1 MALKKRGSLQISS
14 FALASQSAARQRD
27 DLTKSPGTDILDREK
42 WKKQE
47 VKGRKKSRCW
57 GL

>member
-1 MALKKRGSLQISS
+1 MAFRKRGWLQISS

-47 VKGRKKSRCW
+47 LKGRIKASRC
-57 GL
+57 

>member
-14 FALASQSAARQRD
+14 FALASHSAARQRD

-42 WKKQE
+42 WKK
-47 VKGRKKSRCW
+47 
-57 GL
+57 